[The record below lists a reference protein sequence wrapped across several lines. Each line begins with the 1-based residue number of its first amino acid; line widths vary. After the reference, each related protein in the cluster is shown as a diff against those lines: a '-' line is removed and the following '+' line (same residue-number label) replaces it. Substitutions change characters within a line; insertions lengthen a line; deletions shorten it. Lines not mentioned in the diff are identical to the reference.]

1 MIFSKKNYIILRRNY
16 CDHQT
21 EKTFAQK
28 IAALEKRRANASSTE
43 EKAKYETDIM
53 KIMGQ
58 LEQQEDFF
66 EAMADIDIMVQELLA
81 K

>member
-1 MIFSKKNYIILRRNY
+1 VTTKQK
-16 CDHQT
+16 
-21 EKTFAQK
+21 KTFAQK

-43 EKAKYETDIM
+43 EKAKCETDIM